1 MNNFK
6 NKLKANYTQIS
17 NSILND
23 DDLSLKAK
31 GLLVYLISK
40 DDNWNF
46 SAKGIK
52 SQNNEGLSS
61 INSGLKELEKFNYL
75 LRNKIKDENGK
86 FTGIEYIIQDRYSDN
101 SKTDNGKPVYG
112 FSENGKTDNGK
123 STNISNTISSNT
135 ILSNNIISNNIDT
148 NVSFP
153 EKFIEL
159 YNLYS
164 GSKKDLETEYNNWIE
179 KCEWNVDYDFLI
191 SKLKKTDKQHF
202 QSWLNKFRTEPS
214 KFRKIIIEEYLKF
227 HEEKTS
233 FKLSLKAYQINSC
246 ENISKYIESAV
257 KLKSNSLGRVIDNIE
272 QDVRDSIVFIF
283 SNWNLLNDF
292 YRSQISIEQIDKN
305 FSNIVQQIKQ
315 GYAKQQQSESDPK
328 IGRTRL
334 SSLEKL
340 RQQMLNQ

>member
-1 MNNFK
+1 MAEGKKSFV
-6 NKLKANYTQIS
+6 LYA
-17 NSILND
+17 
-23 DDLSLKAK
+23 DLL
-31 GLLVYLISK
+31 
-40 DDNWNF
+40 DNIEHLTNEE
-46 SAKGIK
+46 KGILFNHLLEYVNDKNPILEDRILVTAWKPIEKQLKRDLKKFEEVKTKRSEAGKRSAELRALKVNEQTSTK
-52 SQNNEGLSS
+52 STSVESVKQNSTNP
-61 INSGLKELEKFNYL
+61 
-75 LRNKIKDENGK
+75 
-86 FTGIEYIIQDRYSDN
+86 
-101 SKTDNGKPVYG
+101 TDNVICNMIY
-112 FSENGKTDNGK
+112 DNDNDNDK
-123 STNISNTISSNT
+123 CNI
-135 ILSNNIISNNIDT
+135 NNNNLNNIDT

-257 KLKSNSLGRVIDNIE
+257 KLKYNSLGKVIDNIE

-305 FSNIVQQIKQ
+305 FSNIIQQIKQ
-315 GYAKQQQSESDPK
+315 GYANQQQSESDPK

>member
-1 MNNFK
+1 MAEGKKSFV
-6 NKLKANYTQIS
+6 LYA
-17 NSILND
+17 
-23 DDLSLKAK
+23 DLL
-31 GLLVYLISK
+31 
-40 DDNWNF
+40 DNIEHLTNEE
-46 SAKGIK
+46 KGILFNHLLEYVNDK
-52 SQNNEGLSS
+52 NPILEDRIIVTAWKPIEKQLKRDLKKFEEVKTKRSEAGKRSAELRALKGNEQTSTNPTS
-61 INSGLKELEKFNYL
+61 VESVEQTSTNP
-75 LRNKIKDENGK
+75 
-86 FTGIEYIIQDRYSDN
+86 
-101 SKTDNGKPVYG
+101 TDNDKCNMIY
-112 FSENGKTDNGK
+112 DNDNDK
-123 STNISNTISSNT
+123 CNI
-135 ILSNNIISNNIDT
+135 NNNNLNNIDT

-164 GSKKDLETEYNNWIE
+164 GSKKDLETEYKNWIE

-257 KLKSNSLGRVIDNIE
+257 KLKSNSLGKVIDNIE

-305 FSNIVQQIKQ
+305 FSNIIQQIKQ